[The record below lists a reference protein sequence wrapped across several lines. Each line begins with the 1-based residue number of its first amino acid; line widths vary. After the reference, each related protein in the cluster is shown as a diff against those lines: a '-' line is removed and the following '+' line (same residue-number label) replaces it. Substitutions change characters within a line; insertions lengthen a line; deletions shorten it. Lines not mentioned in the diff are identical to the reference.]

1 MINILQAEFLK
12 QKMSFFGLLCTLVVL
27 SVQVFLIVKDL
38 IFGSVPDVTDWIY
51 TMILMNSLVLSI
63 MSGFYITVLMQ
74 REYQNR
80 TLINKSTTSRA
91 SFIVSKFLIWMIW
104 FLFTLCLVAIVIIIG
119 YRLLYPAS
127 FDWSGIQMFL
137 QFLVKNSGFIFIASI
152 PVLWVTVLQRT
163 LFYPSML
170 VSLIFTVI
178 ALLGTQASMKFLKLA
193 IAVPWSAASIA
204 SLMSVSSIY
213 FWIAVISVFLIGIS
227 GIILAI
233 YSFVRQDS

>member
-1 MINILQAEFLK
+1 
-12 QKMSFFGLLCTLVVL
+12 MSFFGLLCTLVVL
-27 SVQVFLIVKDL
+27 SVQIFLIMKDL
-38 IFGSVPDVTDWIY
+38 IISSVPDVTDWIY
-51 TMILMNSLVLSI
+51 TMILMNSLVLSV

-80 TLINKSTTSRA
+80 TLTNILTVPARA
-91 SFIVSKFLIWMIW
+91 FFIVSKLVIWLIWY
-104 FLFTLCLVAIVIIIG
+104 LFTLCLVAIVIIIG

-127 FDWSGIQMFL
+127 FDWSGILMIL

-178 ALLGTQASMKFLKLA
+178 ALSGTQASMKMLKLA

-204 SLMSVSSIY
+204 SLMSISSIY
-213 FWIAVISVFLIGIS
+213 FWIAVISVFFSGIL

-233 YSFVRQDS
+233 YSFVRQEP

>member
-1 MINILQAEFLK
+1 
-12 QKMSFFGLLCTLVVL
+12 MSFFGLLCTLVVL

-213 FWIAVISVFLIGIS
+213 FWIAVISVFLSGIS